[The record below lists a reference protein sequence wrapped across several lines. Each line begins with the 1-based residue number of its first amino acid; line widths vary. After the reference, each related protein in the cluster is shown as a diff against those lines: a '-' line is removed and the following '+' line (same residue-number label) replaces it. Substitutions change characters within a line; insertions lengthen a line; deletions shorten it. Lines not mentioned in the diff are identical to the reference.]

1 MSTLR
6 DILQSTS
13 DALFPAELGQREV
26 SLDSRDS
33 DGDMPLHVILRR
45 KDARAAAVLIEAGAD
60 VRAAGDLGLTPLHLA
75 VRAGMADI
83 VSLLVQAGA
92 NADARDAFGVS
103 ARELAEQQGGALP
116 RLLRRGARR

>member
-1 MSTLR
+1 
-6 DILQSTS
+6 
-13 DALFPAELGQREV
+13 
-26 SLDSRDS
+26 
-33 DGDMPLHVILRR
+33 
-45 KDARAAAVLIEAGAD
+45 
-60 VRAAGDLGLTPLHLA
+60 
-75 VRAGMADI
+75 